1 MTVCLIYSGH
11 LRTWEQCKCNHA
23 EVLRPAP
30 AHVVHYNETTHD
42 LTPYHRDEWRH
53 YYRGNEYPETES
65 QPENT
70 LSMWRGM
77 WNAWQLAPEGFDCY
91 VRIRY
96 DIILEGGGVDFPQ
109 WPMENNTV
117 YIPEGND
124 YREGVNDQFAFGNRQ
139 SMEKYYSVFHHHKT
153 HFDAGKP
160 FHTESYHKYTLDML
174 GVNIVRI
181 PITNRILRP

>member
-11 LRTWEQCKCNHA
+11 IRTWEQCKGNHA
-23 EVLRPAP
+23 ERLIPAP

-42 LTPYHRDEWRH
+42 LTPYGREEWLH
-53 YYRGNEYPETES
+53 YYRGNEYAETES

-77 WNAWQLAPEGFDCY
+77 WNAWHLAPPGFDCY
-91 VRIRY
+91 VRNRY
-96 DIILEGGGVDFPQ
+96 DIVFDRVINFDDY
-109 WPMENNTV
+109 PMTPDRV
-117 YIPEGND
+117 YIPDCND
-124 YREGVNDQFAFGNRQ
+124 YRDGVNDQFAFG
-139 SMEKYYSVFHHHKT
+139 SYAAMEKYYSVFLHHKT

-174 GVNIVRI
+174 GVKIVRI
-181 PITNRILRP
+181 PAINTIIRG